1 MLSLG
6 LPSTNL
12 CEPGPQF
19 YTNTVTNN
27 SNVHFLSTTYHS
39 GTLHVR
45 FHQTSEHPSEVETFS
60 ISLLQVRKQK
70 AYGAVAA
77 CPRPHSFFVPVERCA
92 SRPELTP
99 TAPPASGK
107 SSPALLDCDAGS

>member
-1 MLSLG
+1 MKIHLCESWGIWMLSLG

-27 SNVHFLSTTYHS
+27 SNVHFLSTSYHS
-39 GTLHVR
+39 GTLHDR
-45 FHQTSEHPSEVETFS
+45 FHQTSEYPSEVDTTS

-70 AYGAVAA
+70 A
-77 CPRPHSFFVPVERCA
+77 
-92 SRPELTP
+92 
-99 TAPPASGK
+99 
-107 SSPALLDCDAGS
+107 